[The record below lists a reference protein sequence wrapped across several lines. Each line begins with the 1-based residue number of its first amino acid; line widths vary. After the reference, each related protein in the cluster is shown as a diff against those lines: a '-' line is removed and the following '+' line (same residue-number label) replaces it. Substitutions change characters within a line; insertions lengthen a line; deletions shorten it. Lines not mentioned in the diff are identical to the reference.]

1 MSQNEFQFQIDYYG
15 KGYLGSPPLPEGL
28 QLPRAPFDD
37 PWRVCALAL
46 DRAKRGDFE
55 LMPVVLQLYGKTHD
69 IALDHRCLE
78 LLSDAGTSACFSK
91 IAEIVKNEPDLHR
104 VFDLCGALTAR
115 SELSYVPILLDKH
128 LSNKGSEEA
137 ERLTDYIEGLLGK
150 QLFSVEAD
158 DYEDAVILCHQKLLD
173 KFGDERTLVLQ
184 GERYGVSH
192 LARFILQDI
201 QSPYFS
207 SLRWKLQFEA
217 ATGINCSAW
226 YKAKKLQP
234 LAATAT
240 IETFLEDPDSSKYE
254 DGIRYFFGHKIP

>member
-1 MSQNEFQFQIDYYG
+1 MPQNEFQFQIDYYG
-15 KGYLGSPPLPEGL
+15 DFYLGSPPLPEGL
-28 QLPRAPFDD
+28 QLPRDPFDD

-46 DRAKRGDFE
+46 DRAKQGDFE
-55 LMPVVLQLYGKTHD
+55 LMPVMLQLYGKTHD

-78 LLSDAGTSACFSK
+78 LLSNAGTSACFAK
-91 IAEIVKNEPDLHR
+91 IVEIVKNEPDLSR
-104 VFDLCGALTAR
+104 VIDFCGVLAAR
-115 SELSYVPILLDKH
+115 GELSYIPILLDKH

-137 ERLTDYIEGLLGK
+137 ERLTDYIEGLLGR
-150 QLFSVEAD
+150 QLFSIEAD
-158 DYEDAVILCHQKLLD
+158 DYEDAVMLCYRKLLSEL
-173 KFGDERTLVLQ
+173 GDERTLVSQ

-201 QSPYFS
+201 QSPYFL
-207 SLRWKLQFEA
+207 LRWKLQFEA

-240 IETFLEDPDSSKYE
+240 IETFLENPDSCKYE
-254 DGIRYFFGHKIP
+254 DGVRYFFGHKIP